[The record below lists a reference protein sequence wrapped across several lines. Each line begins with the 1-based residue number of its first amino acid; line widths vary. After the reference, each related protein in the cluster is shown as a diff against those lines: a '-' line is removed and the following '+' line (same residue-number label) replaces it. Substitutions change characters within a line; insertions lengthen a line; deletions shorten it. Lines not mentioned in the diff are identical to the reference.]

1 MIGETVYRQFVFA
14 PHKFNRLLRLAAPER
29 EKRNEKRGKK
39 ENHISFPQLLVGQ
52 LLADQLLAGQ
62 LLAAQLLVG
71 QLLAST
77 LLAGQLL
84 AAQLLTGPVLS
95 GPVLTGPLSVL
106 QLLSGHFKSFLINP
120 RKQEQFSSAL
130 ANKPKFLKFE
140 TKEWNRG

>member
-1 MIGETVYRQFVFA
+1 MIGEIVYRQFIFA
-14 PHKFNRLLRLAAPER
+14 PQKFNRLLRLAAPER

-39 ENHISFPQLLVGQ
+39 ENHISFLQLLVGQ
-52 LLADQLLAGQ
+52 
-62 LLAAQLLVG
+62 
-71 QLLAST
+71 

-84 AAQLLTGPVLS
+84 AAQLLTGPVLAS
-95 GPVLTGPLSVL
+95 PLSVL

>member
-1 MIGETVYRQFVFA
+1 MIGEIVYRQFIFA

-29 EKRNEKRGKK
+29 EKRSEKRGKK
-39 ENHISFPQLLVGQ
+39 ENHISFRQLLVGQ
-52 LLADQLLAGQ
+52 LLAGQ
-62 LLAAQLLVG
+62 LLASQLLVG
-71 QLLAST
+71 Q

-84 AAQLLTGPVLS
+84 AAQLLTGPVLT
-95 GPVLTGPLSVL
+95 GPLSVLQLLASPLSVL

>member
-1 MIGETVYRQFVFA
+1 MIGEIVYRQFIFA

-39 ENHISFPQLLVGQ
+39 ENHISFR
-52 LLADQLLAGQ
+52 
-62 LLAAQLLVG
+62 QLLVG

>member
-1 MIGETVYRQFVFA
+1 MIGEIVYRQFIFA
-14 PHKFNRLLRLAAPER
+14 PQKFNRLLRLAAPER

-39 ENHISFPQLLVGQ
+39 ENHISFR
-52 LLADQLLAGQ
+52 
-62 LLAAQLLVG
+62 QLLVG

-95 GPVLTGPLSVL
+95 GPVLTGPLSVLQLLASPLSVL

>member
-1 MIGETVYRQFVFA
+1 MIGEIVYRQFIFA

-39 ENHISFPQLLVGQ
+39 ENHISFR
-52 LLADQLLAGQ
+52 
-62 LLAAQLLVG
+62 QLLVG

-84 AAQLLTGPVLS
+84 AAQLLT

>member
-1 MIGETVYRQFVFA
+1 MIGEIVYRQFIFA
-14 PHKFNRLLRLAAPER
+14 PQKFNRLLRLAAPER

-39 ENHISFPQLLVGQ
+39 ENHISFR
-52 LLADQLLAGQ
+52 
-62 LLAAQLLVG
+62 QLLVG

>member
-1 MIGETVYRQFVFA
+1 MIGEIVYRQFIFA

-39 ENHISFPQLLVGQ
+39 ENHISFR
-52 LLADQLLAGQ
+52 
-62 LLAAQLLVG
+62 QLLVG

-95 GPVLTGPLSVL
+95 GPVLTGPLLVH

>member
-1 MIGETVYRQFVFA
+1 MIGEIVYRQFIFA
-14 PHKFNRLLRLAAPER
+14 PQKFNRLLRLAAPER

-39 ENHISFPQLLVGQ
+39 ENHISFLQLLV
-52 LLADQLLAGQ
+52 AQLLAGQ
-62 LLAAQLLVG
+62 ILAS
-71 QLLAST
+71 QLLAS
-77 LLAGQLL
+77 QLL
-84 AAQLLTGPVLS
+84 AAQLLTSPVLT

-120 RKQEQFSSAL
+120 GKQEQFSSAL